1 MSKDVKIRKGVNI
14 KLKGVAERLY
24 VDATSTSDVVIKPTD
39 FPGLIPKLSVKVG
52 DKVKAGSPL
61 FYNKENDKVMFTSPI
76 SGEVTE
82 INRGEKRKILEV
94 KVKADGANTYETF
107 KQGDPANMAKEEILD
122 NMLKSGVW
130 PFVRQ
135 RPFDV
140 IASPMDTPKAIH
152 VTAFDSAPLA
162 PDFGFIAHGQGA
174 ILQAGLDALTKL
186 TSGKVHLNITGNA
199 NADEAFTGAKNVQIN
214 KISGPHPAG
223 NVGVQMH
230 HIDPINKGEVV
241 WTLNALDVL
250 TIGKLF
256 TEGKFDASRSIALA
270 GSKITAPTYVKTVM
284 GANMTAILKGNLE
297 EDARIISGN
306 PLTGTQV
313 QENGHLGFYNYQVT
327 AIPAGGEARFMGWL
341 PFLGFNGF
349 SLSRTSFSFL
359 SPNKERDLDANM
371 NGEERAFVMAGQYE
385 KLFPM
390 DIFPVHLVKSM
401 IYKDIDLM
409 ENLGVYEVAPEDF
422 ALCEYACT
430 SKIETQKIVRE
441 ALDLVRKETS

>member
-24 VDATSTSDVVIKPTD
+24 ADAVSVSDVVIKPTD
-39 FPGLIPKLSVKVG
+39 FPGLIPKLSVKIG
-52 DKVKAGSPL
+52 DKVRAGSPL
-61 FYNKENDKVMFTSPI
+61 FYNKEIDRVLFTSPI
-76 SGEVTE
+76 SGEVIE
-82 INRGEKRKILEV
+82 INRGEKRRILEV

-107 KQGDPANMAKEEILD
+107 KQGDPANMTKEEILD
-122 NMLKSGVW
+122 TMLKSGVW

-135 RPFDV
+135 RPYDIV
-140 IASPMDTPKAIH
+140 ANPMDTPKSIH

-162 PDFGFIAHGQGA
+162 PDFGFIAHGQGG
-174 ILQAGLDALTKL
+174 IIQAGLDALSKL
-186 TSGKVHLNITGNA
+186 TEGTVHLNITGNA

-223 NVGVQMH
+223 NVGVQLH
-230 HIDPINKGEVV
+230 NIDPVNKGEVV
-241 WTLNALDVL
+241 WTLNALELL
-250 TIGKLF
+250 TIGKVF
-256 TEGKFDASRSIALA
+256 KEGKFDASRTITLT
-270 GSKITAPTYVKTVM
+270 GSKISSPKYVKTVL
-284 GANMTAILKGNLE
+284 GANIGDFLKGNLE
-297 EDARIISGN
+297 GGARIISGN
-306 PLTGTQV
+306 PLTGVQV

-327 AIPAGGEARFMGWL
+327 AIPVSGEPRFFGWL
-341 PFLGFNGF
+341 PFLGFSGF
-349 SLSRTSFSFL
+349 SLSRTSLSFL
-359 SPNKERDLDANM
+359 TPDKERDLDTSM
-371 NGEERAFVMAGQYE
+371 NGEERAFVMTGQYE

-430 SKIETQKIVRE
+430 SKVQTQKIVRE

>member
-14 KLKGVAERLY
+14 KLKGVAEKLY
-24 VDATSTSDVVIKPTD
+24 ADVASVSDVVIKPSD
-39 FPGLIPKLSVKVG
+39 FPGLTPKLSVKVG
-52 DKVKAGSPL
+52 DQVKAGSSL
-61 FYNKENDKVMFTSPI
+61 FYNKENDRIMFTSPI

-82 INRGEKRKILEV
+82 ILRGEKRKILEV
-94 KVKADGANTYETF
+94 KVKADGLNTSETF
-107 KQGDPANMAKEEILD
+107 KQGDPTSMSKEEILD

-135 RPFDV
+135 RPYDI
-140 IASPMDTPKAIH
+140 IANPMITPKAIH

-162 PDFGFIAHGQGA
+162 PDFGFVAHGKGA
-174 ILQAGLDALTKL
+174 VMQAGLDALTKL
-186 TSGKVHLNITGNA
+186 TSGTVHLNITGNA
-199 NADEAFTGAKNVQIN
+199 NADEAFSGAKNVQIN
-214 KISGPHPAG
+214 KVSGPHPAG
-223 NVGVQMH
+223 NVGIQLH

-250 TIGKLF
+250 TIGRLF
-256 TEGKFDASRSIALA
+256 KTGKFDASRTITLA
-270 GSKITAPTYVKTVM
+270 GSKITAPKYIKTVL
-284 GANMTAILKGNLE
+284 GANLGDVLKGNLE
-297 EDARIISGN
+297 KGARVISGN

-327 AIPAGGEARFMGWL
+327 AIPAGGEPRFFGWF
-341 PFLGFNGF
+341 PFFGFNGF

-359 SPNKERDLDANM
+359 SPNKERDLDANI

-385 KLFPM
+385 KYFPM

-409 ENLGVYEVAPEDF
+409 ENLGIYEVAPEDF

-430 SKIETQKIVRE
+430 SKVETQKVVRE